1 MHGPFASA
9 SFTISLPQGFYT
21 PAMTDPIQHALHSAA
36 TQNPLL
42 ASLSV
47 FCASGLLFVL
57 VALLALTGLLN
68 LRRLTWRLVARVVSS
83 LAVAALL
90 TLLLNHVFTDVRP
103 FVVEHYTP
111 LAHASND
118 NGFPSDHG
126 LVAALLVFWAWW
138 IDRRWLPLFIVGM
151 LAVMAGRLAI
161 GAHHTLDIL
170 GSLIFAAA
178 GFAAASV
185 LRFPARWGDRTVSR
199 AQRQGV

>member
-68 LRRLTWRLVARVVSS
+68 LRRLTWRLVGPRGQ
-83 LAVAALL
+83 LA
-90 TLLLNHVFTDVRP
+90 
-103 FVVEHYTP
+103 
-111 LAHASND
+111 
-118 NGFPSDHG
+118 GGGGPSDP
-126 LVAALLVFWAWW
+126 AAES
-138 IDRRWLPLFIVGM
+138 
-151 LAVMAGRLAI
+151 RL
-161 GAHHTLDIL
+161 H
-170 GSLIFAAA
+170 
-178 GFAAASV
+178 
-185 LRFPARWGDRTVSR
+185 
-199 AQRQGV
+199 